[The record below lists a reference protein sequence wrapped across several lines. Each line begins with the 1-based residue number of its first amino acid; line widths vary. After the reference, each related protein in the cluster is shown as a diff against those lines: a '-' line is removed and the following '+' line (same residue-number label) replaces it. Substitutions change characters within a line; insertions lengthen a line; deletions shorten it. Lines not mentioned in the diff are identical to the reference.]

1 MTQVVFKLKS
11 NLLALTLD
19 VKVDIEFLNEG
30 FFKIADILLLPYIFF
45 EMKVVYQ
52 LEKMYTI
59 GIFLKNEK

>member
-45 EMKVVYQ
+45 EMK
-52 LEKMYTI
+52 LFINWKKCI
-59 GIFLKNEK
+59 LLAFF